1 MVSIYWCHILKE
13 VIMRYPNG
21 EVYQSKTNLSLSAS
35 SRGKA
40 NFAKRGMKL
49 EEMINQANQ
58 WYLLHDKAVIHKKPT
73 PIQVVS
79 VDYPK
84 RSRAVITEAYYRTAS
99 TTDYNGIYNGHYL
112 DFEAKQTNLKTKFP
126 LHNIHQHQIDHMT
139 NCANHGGI
147 CFILFLFKERD
158 EAYVYPIRA
167 LLEDWTAFLA
177 NDITAI
183 PLKRIQSKGVQA
195 NMGYQPRIDYLAAV
209 DEMIAANY
217 QN

>member
-1 MVSIYWCHILKE
+1 
-13 VIMRYPNG
+13 MRYPNG
-21 EVYQSKTNLSLSAS
+21 EVYQSKTNRSLSAS

-209 DEMIAANY
+209 DKMIEVN
-217 QN
+217 N

>member
-1 MVSIYWCHILKE
+1 
-13 VIMRYPNG
+13 MRYPNG
-21 EVYQSKTNLSLSAS
+21 KVYKSQTNRSLFTSSK
-35 SRGKA
+35 GKT

-58 WYLLHDKAVIHKKPT
+58 WYLLRDKAVIHKKPT

-99 TTDYNGIYNGHYL
+99 TTDYNGIYKGRYL

-139 NCANHGGI
+139 QCANHGGI
-147 CFILFLFKERD
+147 CFVLFLFKERH
-158 EAYVYPIRA
+158 EAYVYPISA
-167 LLEDWTAFLA
+167 LLSDWADFIA
-177 NDITAI
+177 NEITAI
-183 PLKRIQSKGVQA
+183 PLKKIQKEGFLV

-209 DEMIAANY
+209 DQMIASNHH
-217 QN
+217 

>member
-1 MVSIYWCHILKE
+1 
-13 VIMRYPNG
+13 MRYPNG

>member
-1 MVSIYWCHILKE
+1 MKE

-21 EVYQSKTNLSLSAS
+21 KVYQGQTNHLSTSSK
-35 SRGKA
+35 GKT

-58 WYLLHDKAVIHKKPT
+58 WYLLRDKAVIHKKPT

-84 RSRAVITEAYYRTAS
+84 RSRATITEAYYRSAS
-99 TTDYNGIYNGHYL
+99 TTDYNGIYKGKYI

-147 CFILFLFKERD
+147 CFVLFLFKERD
-158 EAYVYPIRA
+158 EAYVYPINA
-167 LLEDWTAFLA
+167 LLKDWSAFLA
-177 NDITAI
+177 NEMTAI
-183 PLKRIQSKGVQA
+183 PLTRIQSKGYQA

-209 DEMIAANY
+209 DEMLAVND
-217 QN
+217 

>member
-1 MVSIYWCHILKE
+1 
-13 VIMRYPNG
+13 MRYPNG
-21 EVYQSKTNLSLSAS
+21 KVYQSKTNRSLSAS
-35 SRGKA
+35 SRGKS

-58 WYLLHDKAVIHKKPT
+58 WYLLRDKAIIHKKPT

-99 TTDYNGIYNGHYL
+99 TTDYNGIYKGHYL

-147 CFILFLFKERD
+147 CFVLFLFKERN
-158 EAYVYPIRA
+158 EAYVYPISA
-167 LLEDWTAFLA
+167 LLEDWTAFVA

-183 PLKRIQSKGVQA
+183 PLKRIQSEGVQA

-209 DEMIAANY
+209 DEMIASHHHI
-217 QN
+217 

>member
-1 MVSIYWCHILKE
+1 
-13 VIMRYPNG
+13 MRYPNG
-21 EVYQSKTNLSLSAS
+21 KVYQSKANRSLSAS
-35 SRGKA
+35 SNGKT

-58 WYLLHDKAVIHKKPT
+58 WYLLRDKAVIHKKPT

-147 CFILFLFKERD
+147 CFVLFLFKERD

-167 LLEDWTAFLA
+167 LLEDWTGFLA

>member
-1 MVSIYWCHILKE
+1 
-13 VIMRYPNG
+13 MRYPNG
-21 EVYQSKTNLSLSAS
+21 EVYQSKTNRSLSAS

>member
-1 MVSIYWCHILKE
+1 
-13 VIMRYPNG
+13 MRYPNG

-58 WYLLHDKAVIHKKPT
+58 WYLLRDKAVIHKKPT

>member
-1 MVSIYWCHILKE
+1 
-13 VIMRYPNG
+13 MRYPNG

-183 PLKRIQSKGVQA
+183 PLKRIRSKGVQV

>member
-1 MVSIYWCHILKE
+1 MVSIFLCHILKE

-21 EVYQSKTNLSLSAS
+21 KVYQPKINRSLSAS
-35 SRGKA
+35 SKGKA

-58 WYLLHDKAVIHKKPT
+58 WYLLRDRAVIHKKPT

-147 CFILFLFKERD
+147 CFVLFLFKERD

-167 LLEDWTAFLA
+167 LLEDWAAFLA